1 MFVTNTS
8 DNYDEK
14 YMEIK
19 FNLDDYLP
27 LNKKLELCIMTIA
40 VKVVF
45 HEGSKYYAHFFKK

>member
-8 DNYDEK
+8 DNCDEK

-27 LNKKLELCIMTIA
+27 LNKKLELCNMTIA

-45 HEGSKYYAHFFKK
+45 HEGNKYYAHFFKK